1 MWTRFRKQLNRT
13 DIVKT
18 NRRDWKEYIN
28 NIDNLIPEKISW
40 LIITL
45 NELICMGVN
54 LKLMEEKID
63 ESRFMCK
70 TGRWNS

>member
-54 LKLMEEKID
+54 LKLMEGKID

-70 TGRWNS
+70 IGRWNS